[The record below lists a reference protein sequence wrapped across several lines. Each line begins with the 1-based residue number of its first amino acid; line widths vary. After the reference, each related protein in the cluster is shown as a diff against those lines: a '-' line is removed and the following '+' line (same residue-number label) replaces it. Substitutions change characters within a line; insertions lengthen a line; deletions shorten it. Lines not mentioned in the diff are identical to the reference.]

1 MNQYYLDRDDA
12 ARQLI
17 ESLPIDRIRAEKWR
31 LVAVS
36 WGGLK
41 IAQKIAQRAGLKAEI
56 LFSEAIYAP
65 LNPEC
70 ELGRVSETEDI
81 VVHEELVRAF
91 DLQHDYIYGEAQR
104 KHEEKIL
111 TSIYHFRKGEQFPD
125 LKDQHVLL
133 IDEGCES
140 GLKLMTGIK
149 SAMSMDAKA
158 VFVAIPVAPKS
169 VSEALN
175 QIVDEEYV
183 VHEVNDYVKTYCY
196 YKDFTPVSD
205 DEVLKILEKQEEK
218 KVDNEQ
224 MYI

>member
-12 ARQLI
+12 AQQLI
-17 ESLPIDRIRAEKWR
+17 ESLPIDRIRSEKWKII
-31 LVAVS
+31 AVS
-36 WGGLK
+36 SGGLK
-41 IAQKIAQRAGLKAEI
+41 IADKIAKKAGLKADI

-65 LNPEC
+65 FNPDC
-70 ELGRVSETEDI
+70 ELGRISETEEI
-81 VVHEELVRAF
+81 VVHEELVKAF
-91 DLQHDYIYGEAQR
+91 DVQHDYIYGEAHR

-111 TSIYHFRKGEQFPD
+111 PAIYHFRKGAQFPD
-125 LKDQHVLL
+125 LEDEHVLL

-140 GLKLMTGIK
+140 GMKLMTGIK
-149 SAMSMDAKA
+149 SAMSMNAKA

-196 YKDFTPVSD
+196 YKNFKPVSD
-205 DEVLKILEKQEEK
+205 KEILEILAK
-218 KVDNEQ
+218 
-224 MYI
+224 